1 MLLWTVNENSTL
13 CLDFA
18 MTIEADEAN
27 TTAEPF
33 VDQAECESPNVAT
46 SSIPPTTSGN
56 CNAAKSSDGLVPG
69 GPIPGAFDVQGRARG
84 EIPVWLQQLER
95 TNSDV
100 LAGSNDFVASLPS
113 PSIIEGT
120 ANEGAAGID
129 LEHHDD
135 IYVAEISSIVP
146 QEQLLVIEGVKTAE
160 PRCHPR
166 IYWIAGFLVVAT
178 GIVMI
183 ATHIVPSSS
192 AETPGSSTNAT
203 LSIAALNGTPTSA
216 PTRSILGGNMNWTIA
231 DAIDNDGSS
240 VHAFVN
246 KDVADIFGP
255 LMNRTDTNFTFF
267 GMTGV
272 EAKLLEGLSASQI
285 SKLILPL
292 WNTHLVRSFCCQQP
306 LPCYE

>member
-1 MLLWTVNENSTL
+1 MNST
-13 CLDFA
+13 DPSNHDEGNEITRSSA
-18 MTIEADEAN
+18 STIMSNHCIPASTPAAQADYV
-27 TTAEPF
+27 P
-33 VDQAECESPNVAT
+33 
-46 SSIPPTTSGN
+46 
-56 CNAAKSSDGLVPG
+56 KSRRGLVPG
-69 GPIPGAFDVQGRARG
+69 GPIPGAFDVPGRARG
-84 EIPVWLQQLER
+84 EIPVWLQQLQR
-95 TNSDV
+95 PNRDDI
-100 LAGSNDFVASLPS
+100 AASNDFVASSPS
-113 PSIIEGT
+113 PRTIEGT

-129 LEHHDD
+129 FLERQDD

-160 PRCHPR
+160 PICHPR

-203 LSIAALNGTPTSA
+203 LSIAALNGTATSA

-246 KDVADIFGP
+246 NDVTEVFGAFI
-255 LMNRTDTNFTFF
+255 NRMDMNFTCF
-267 GMTGV
+267 GMTS
-272 EAKLLEGLSASQI
+272 EAKLLEGVSASLI
-285 SKLILPL
+285 SKFISPL
-292 WNTHLVRSFCCQQP
+292 WNAHLVRSSLDCHLQP
-306 LPCYE
+306 LARHACLFL